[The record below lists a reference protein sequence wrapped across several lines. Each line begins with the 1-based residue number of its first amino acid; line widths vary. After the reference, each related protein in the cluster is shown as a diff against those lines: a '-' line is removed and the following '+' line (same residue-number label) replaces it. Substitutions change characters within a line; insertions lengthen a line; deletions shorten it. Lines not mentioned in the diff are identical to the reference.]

1 MLTIAVS
8 RPQLRFNS
16 TSSPP
21 NSPSTSGKPSTSS
34 SQSDFFERHP
44 RRSGP
49 PSRHSLFYR
58 EIYPPFLRCIAYG
71 SGAYFALH
79 LLWTYLDGE
88 EQKVV
93 EEQQR
98 AEMEDKIKELRQKAQ
113 GALAGVTEGA
123 ENGKKEGGSW
133 WKVWSR

>member
-1 MLTIAVS
+1 M
-8 RPQLRFNS
+8 
-16 TSSPP
+16 
-21 NSPSTSGKPSTSS
+21 
-34 SQSDFFERHP
+34 
-44 RRSGP
+44 
-49 PSRHSLFYR
+49 
-58 EIYPPFLRCIAYG
+58 
-71 SGAYFALH
+71 
-79 LLWTYLDGE
+79 LWTYLDGE